1 MGAAADTRFVPPGH
15 DFALASLIDVMQV
28 PVTRAGI
35 LQKLF
40 VRHNSAAGNGNVI
53 VYTVM
58 KNGVATA
65 LTVALATGAIGQ
77 ASDLVN
83 TVAVVAGDRI
93 SLRGSKALSVAS
105 GAVNLA
111 ASTEIT

>member
-1 MGAAADTRFVPPGH
+1 MGAAADSRFVPPGH
-15 DFALASLIDVMQV
+15 DFALASLTDVFQL
-28 PVTRAGI
+28 PVTRAGT
-35 LQKLF
+35 LRNLF
-40 VRHNSAAGNGNVI
+40 VRHNSAAGNGNNI

-65 LTVALATGAIGQ
+65 ITVPLATGAVGQ

-93 SLRGSKALSVAS
+93 SLRGSKAA
-105 GAVNLA
+105 GIAGGGVNLA
-111 ASTEIT
+111 ASLEIT